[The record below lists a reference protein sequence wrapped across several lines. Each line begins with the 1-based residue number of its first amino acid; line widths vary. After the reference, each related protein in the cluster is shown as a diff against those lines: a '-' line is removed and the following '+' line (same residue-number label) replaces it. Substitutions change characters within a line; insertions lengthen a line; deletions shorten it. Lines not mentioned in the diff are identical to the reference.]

1 MDNTGIRLHYPNMT
15 ATTQPVP
22 TYRLYRERTGE
33 TGDFWLHCETI
44 LERTARHNYEIAPHR
59 HDALFQIFLVA
70 AGSGEMLGDGRSC
83 DFDAPCALFIPHNA
97 VHGFRFAR
105 DVDGLV
111 VTALADRLLSV
122 AASDRQI
129 AEFSAATRVV
139 PLPSAND
146 DPVTGALQ
154 TIADELV
161 NPAPGRLAVL
171 EALMTQ
177 VIVGLARLHIER
189 NPGGMRSGGRDA
201 RRIDDL
207 VALIG
212 VHYREHRPVAFYA
225 ERLGITPTHLNR
237 IARSEA
243 GMTVQG
249 LITRRIVE
257 TARRD
262 LVFSSSP
269 IHKVAYSLG
278 FADPAYFNRF
288 FRRAMGLTPGAY
300 REAERQRLAL

>member
-1 MDNTGIRLHYPNMT
+1 MT
-15 ATTQPVP
+15 ATPHPVP
-22 TYRLYRERTGE
+22 TYRLYRERSGE

-70 AGSGEMLGDGRSC
+70 SGSGEMLGGGRTC
-83 DFDAPCALFIPHNA
+83 NFEAPCALFIPHNA

-105 DVDGLV
+105 DIDGLV

-129 AEFSAATRVV
+129 ADFSAATRVV
-139 PLPSAND
+139 PLPSGNG
-146 DPVTGALQ
+146 DPVTSALR

-161 NPAPGRLAVL
+161 NPAPGRLAML
-171 EALMTQ
+171 EALMTLA
-177 VIVGLARLHIER
+177 IVGLARLHIER
-189 NPGGMRSGGRDA
+189 NPGGMRSGGRNA

-225 ERLGITPTHLNR
+225 ERLGITPAHLNR
-237 IARSEA
+237 IARTEA
-243 GMTVQG
+243 ATTVQG
-249 LITRRIVE
+249 LITRRIIE

-288 FRRAMGLTPGAY
+288 FRRAMGMTPGAY
-300 REAERQRLAL
+300 REAERQRLAI